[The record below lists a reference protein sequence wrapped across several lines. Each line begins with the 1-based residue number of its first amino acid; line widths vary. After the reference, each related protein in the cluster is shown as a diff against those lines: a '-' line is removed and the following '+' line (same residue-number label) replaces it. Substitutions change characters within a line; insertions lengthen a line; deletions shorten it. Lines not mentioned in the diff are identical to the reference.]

1 MVLIESLFWMTA
13 FLECWMSN
21 GGSQLSDP
29 WFSHATQSGKVWVQW
44 ELWVSSRNSG
54 YWKFNKIFTIC
65 PYNNFF
71 PYEHSIFSLFQW
83 IQTFKNGFRCTMC
96 VSLMETLQH
105 CRFLLKP
112 DFMRRPDRNFDPF
125 LESTV
130 DGIIPAQCSVQVNL
144 DHRRIPWFWVD
155 DREIF

>member
-1 MVLIESLFWMTA
+1 MTA

-83 IQTFKNGFRCTMC
+83 IQTLKKCIWMYNVCITDGDFA
-96 VSLMETLQH
+96 TLQISIETRLHEETGQKLWPISGEH
-105 CRFLLKP
+105 CR
-112 DFMRRPDRNFDPF
+112 RNHS
-125 LESTV
+125 STV
-130 DGIIPAQCSVQVNL
+130 FSAGKFVPLSHTMVL
-144 DHRRIPWFWVD
+144 SRW
-155 DREIF
+155 

>member
-1 MVLIESLFWMTA
+1 MVLYESLFWITA

-54 YWKFNKIFTIC
+54 YWKFNKTFTIC

-71 PYEHSIFSLFQW
+71 PHENSIFSLYHYKLLKMYLDVQCMYHWWRLCDFVDFYW
-83 IQTFKNGFRCTMC
+83 NQTSWGDRT
-96 VSLMETLQH
+96 ETLTPFWRALWTESFQH
-105 CRFLLKP
+105 
-112 DFMRRPDRNFDPF
+112 
-125 LESTV
+125 
-130 DGIIPAQCSVQVNL
+130 SVQC
-144 DHRRIPWFWVD
+144 R
-155 DREIF
+155 

>member
-1 MVLIESLFWMTA
+1 MCKKKKVIFLKFQNIYHNKFIHTNPIIAWNYGSLVLIEFLFWMTA

-83 IQTFKNGFRCTMC
+83 IQTLKKCIWMYNVCITDGDFA
-96 VSLMETLQH
+96 TL
-105 CRFLLKP
+105 
-112 DFMRRPDRNFDPF
+112 
-125 LESTV
+125 
-130 DGIIPAQCSVQVNL
+130 
-144 DHRRIPWFWVD
+144 
-155 DREIF
+155 